1 MNSRKK
7 DKIINIDKK
16 ENTQI
21 PALHVSFNPKWR
33 FSWLFNVFDI
43 LLAVSLTFLKNDFNI
58 LHAVFL
64 YRKKTSNNNNN
75 NNNRKSLDI
84 DFGLPPCMFL

>member
-21 PALHVSFNPKWR
+21 PALHVSFNPIWR

-43 LLAVSLTFLKNDFNI
+43 LLAVSLTFIKNDVDI
-58 LHAVFL
+58 SLAVFL
-64 YRKKTSNNNNN
+64 YRKKTSNNN